1 MIYLDHN
8 ATTAPSHAVLQ
19 AMAQA
24 MAQHWANASSQHA
37 PGQEARRCLAQAR
50 QQAAQALG
58 CKPAELVFTSG
69 ATESNQLAVRGLLA
83 GAPVGRRRVL
93 FSQVEHSAHLAL
105 ARSLAAQGVSV
116 GWLPVRPDGALD
128 LRAATELINPEVA
141 LVSLMAANNET
152 GVLMPLAEVAALTR
166 QAGALL
172 HTDATQ
178 WLGKLPFRFDDCA
191 ADAVS
196 FSAHK
201 FHGPKGVGGL
211 LLRQGLAFH
220 SPVPGS
226 QERGRRGGTEN
237 LPAIVGLATALSQ
250 LGDAGAVNAEA
261 RRQATLRDALE
272 QGLAQALPELQVWGQ
287 GQARLPGT
295 SYLRVG
301 LLAADTVLQRLAR
314 LGVAASSG
322 AACSSGGSQPS
333 HVLSAMGVPREQA
346 LAAVRL
352 SLGRDSTADDVN
364 AVLQGLPAL
373 LAPLLHEAQACH

>member
-37 PGQEARRCLAQAR
+37 PGQEARRCLVQAR

-69 ATESNQLAVRGLLA
+69 ATESNHLAVRGLLA

-128 LRAATELINPEVA
+128 LGAAAELINPEVA
-141 LVSLMAANNET
+141 LVSLMAAHNE
-152 GVLMPLAEVAALTR
+152 
-166 QAGALL
+166 AGALL

-220 SPVPGS
+220 SPLPGS

-250 LGDAGAVNAEA
+250 LGDAGAVTAEA
-261 RRQATLRDALE
+261 RRQAALRDALE

-287 GQARLPGT
+287 GLARLPGT

-346 LAAVRL
+346 LAALRL
-352 SLGRDSTADDVN
+352 SLGRDSTADDVS
-364 AVLQGLPAL
+364 AVLQGLPPL
-373 LAPLLHEAQACH
+373 LVPLLHEAQACH

>member
-8 ATTAPSHAVLQ
+8 ATTAPSPAVLQ
-19 AMAQA
+19 AMAQT

-37 PGQEARRCLAQAR
+37 PGQEARRCLGQAR

-58 CKPAELVFTSG
+58 CLPAELVFTSG

-93 FSQVEHSAHLAL
+93 FSEVEHSAHQGL

-116 GWLPVRPDGALD
+116 GWLPVRPDGGLD
-128 LRAATELINPEVA
+128 LSAAAELITPEVA
-141 LVSLMAANNET
+141 LVSLMSANNET
-152 GVLMPLAEVAALTR
+152 GVLMPLAEVAELTR
-166 QAGALL
+166 RAGALL

-178 WLGKLPFRFDDCA
+178 WLGKLPFRFADSV

-211 LLRQGLAFH
+211 LLRRGLGFQ

-237 LPAIVGLATALSQ
+237 LPAIVGLATALSG
-250 LGDAGAVNAEA
+250 LGDVAAEA
-261 RRQATLRDALE
+261 RRQSALRDAME

-287 GQARLPGT
+287 ALARLPGT

-352 SLGRDSTADDVN
+352 SLGRDSTAAEVA
-364 AVLQGLPAL
+364 AVLQGLP
-373 LAPLLHEAQACH
+373 PLLRPLLQEAPAAQTCH